1 MSLSIDARVFAD
13 ADWYRLLT
21 DLFVSLTSVTCSF
34 SAVADVDR
42 NLGYS
47 GGNITH
53 GPEAE
58 TTWGSVAR
66 GEWLGLPHAQPW
78 LLWLGGLY
86 SSALQF
92 PGTAFERAGDDGW
105 LLRRAEQPLGPPAA
119 AARSFVR
126 RVRRSRGGDTYA
138 VVANDLRMVSMGAPG
153 RGGERV
159 RAKRVPEGL

>member
-105 LLRRAEQPLGPPAA
+105 LLRRAEQPLGHLRRQL
-119 AARSFVR
+119 ARSSDASGAR
-126 RVRRSRGGDTYA
+126 E
-138 VVANDLRMVSMGAPG
+138 VATRT
-153 RGGERV
+153 R
-159 RAKRVPEGL
+159 